1 MTEFDIQDE
10 LFDTFLTLD
19 TFASSQGYTGESY
32 FDTDT
37 QGNVLNVHFPN
48 KPFDYP
54 ENKLWFDLT
63 FINNE
68 PVDAA
73 IMQGAQARYTGMFY
87 IDIFTPNDVGEDECA
102 AIYSWIAMLFHSVNI
117 DDVDIMQVYISTKGN
132 EADHYRLQVAVVW
145 EADIDKE

>member
-1 MTEFDIQDE
+1 MTEFDIQKE
-10 LFDTFLTLD
+10 LFDVFLSLD
-19 TFASSQGYTGESY
+19 SFATTNGYTGEPY
-32 FDTDT
+32 IETDSED
-37 QGNVLNVHFPN
+37 NVLNVHFPN
-48 KPFDYP
+48 KPFEYP
-54 ENKLWFDLT
+54 EGKKWFDLT

-73 IMQGAQARYTGMFY
+73 LMGGAQARYTGVLY

-102 AIYSWIAMLFHSVNI
+102 AIYSWLAMLYHDVNI